1 MGKRFLRTFLFMAAF
16 VMAAFSTNLLPVTA
30 AGATNGNPGGNN
42 GFVKVSG
49 TKFDNI
55 PNNQPHV
62 GCSFRLEFYNYDLN
76 SGNATVTFELQSPTK
91 GPGYSLNVSGGNLTP
106 FIGGDTNGGSNDL
119 DADETYTLGFTG
131 VPHQNQGY
139 HVKLTV
145 TAQGTNGNDTKHKV
159 FWVQP
164 CERPV
169 VDTQI
174 TPCTDRQN
182 GTGTVVVTVNNP
194 NATVV
199 NYTVE
204 LGGTT
209 KNVAVA
215 AMTSKNVTFT
225 GVNPGAQTVK
235 VTGDNGTEKTKSITV
250 DVCQPLAPIVDAE
263 AVGCSWPHQAIGSGV
278 VTIENPNAQSV
289 TYDVTLNGITKTITI
304 GAYNYGHVWFDHL
317 ALTSYTATVVGNN
330 NTSASASF
338 DMYECAPMPV
348 PSAPGLTASAACV
361 ATGATGSVT
370 IKVTNPD
377 SFDVDYVVALDGIHT
392 QFVTVTAH
400 GSVTVTFSGFPAG
413 TYGIL
418 SNTPGFKNVTRIPAT
433 IATCPV
439 TPTTPTTPGQTLGT
453 DTTRTVTTLPK
464 TGANSSISLL
474 FALLA
479 ASVTYTIVLAL
490 EKRRLATIGNK

>member
-1 MGKRFLRTFLFMAAF
+1 MGKRFFRTFLLLAAF
-16 VMAAFSTNLLPVTA
+16 VMTAFSTNLLPVTA
-30 AGATNGNPGGNN
+30 AGATNGNQGNPGGNN
-42 GFVKVSG
+42 GFVKVNG

-62 GCSFRLEFYNYDLN
+62 GCTFRLEFYNYDLT
-76 SGNATVTFELQSPTK
+76 SGNAVVNFELQSPTK
-91 GPGYSLNVSGGNLTP
+91 GPGYSLTVTGGNLTP
-106 FIGGDTNGGSNDL
+106 NIDGDANGGSNDL

-131 VPHQNQGY
+131 TPHQNQGY

-164 CERPV
+164 CEKPV
-169 VDTQI
+169 VDTLV
-174 TPCTDRQN
+174 TPCTDRHN

-194 NATVV
+194 NTTDV

-204 LGGTT
+204 LGGIT
-209 KNVAVA
+209 KNVTVA
-215 AMTSKNVTFT
+215 AATSKNVTFA
-225 GVNPGAQTVK
+225 GVASGAYTVK
-235 VTGDNGTEKTKSITV
+235 VKGDNGTEKTKTITV
-250 DVCQPLAPIVDAE
+250 DACQPLAPIIDAE

-278 VTIENPNAQSV
+278 VTIENPNPQSV
-289 TYDVTLNGITKTITI
+289 TYDVTLNGVTKTITI
-304 GAYNYGHVWFDHL
+304 GAYDYGHVWFDHL
-317 ALTSYTATVVGNN
+317 ALTSYTATVVGSDS
-330 NTSASASF
+330 TSATASF

-348 PSAPGLTASAACV
+348 PSAPTLTASAACV
-361 ATGATGSVT
+361 AAGTNGSVVVK
-370 IKVTNPD
+370 ITNPD
-377 SFDVDYVVALDGIHT
+377 NFEVDYVVALDGIHT
-392 QFVTVTAH
+392 QFVTVPAH
-400 GSVTVTFSGFPAG
+400 GSVTVTFANFPAG

-418 SNTPGFKNVTRIPAT
+418 SNTPGFKNVTRIAAT

-453 DTTRTVTTLPK
+453 STSLTLPK
-464 TGANSSISLL
+464 TGASSNINIL